1 MQNVTSYQRTRKSM
15 NIYMDVEVCV
25 RELDSKVLLAVL
37 AAVRGHTSL
46 VGDLDAIHRGIRN
59 RYLPSGIFHAK
70 SLTPKKK
77 KIKDHEM
84 FRKHGMRITSLDE
97 EGGFI
102 HEAYNPFL
110 GKRFGA
116 NTVANADAIFCWGNR
131 ELTALAK
138 AFPSQTDKF
147 FLTGGPR
154 TDFWLA
160 RFQTYWCQQAKTN
173 KTKTKPF
180 FLVSG
185 NTSGERQH
193 AGTLPE
199 STISDDLKMSDAF
212 VDALD
217 YLGRNAEGYDLVYRP
232 HPAAAPATWSHLLAG
247 IPNVKVVAEGPIEQW
262 IASSLGVLHNS
273 CTSAVSATLLGKPVV
288 TYIPFEMTG
297 YAGYADLPNMVGTR
311 AENVQDLKAAID
323 AIFEGRGNQGAD
335 KGDTESELRH
345 RLFWTDEELAANR
358 MIDVWEE
365 IGTDLP
371 ERRPNFGKV
380 RRMIQRDQAFE
391 SLMRRVPR
399 LGSKYRVSKLA
410 HHKFPVLNQRDVL
423 QKVRDLSAVVGI
435 KRELNV
441 HFASERAFFVSP
453 K

>member
-1 MQNVTSYQRTRKSM
+1 
-15 NIYMDVEVCV
+15 MDVEVCV

-46 VGDLDAIHRGIRN
+46 VSDLDAIHRGIRN
-59 RYLPSGIFHAK
+59 RYLPAGIFHAK
-70 SLTPKKK
+70 SLTPKTK
-77 KIKDHEM
+77 KINDHEM

-97 EGGFI
+97 EGGFV
-102 HEAYNPFL
+102 HEAYKPFL
-110 GKRFGA
+110 EKRFGA

-154 TDFWLA
+154 TDFWLP
-160 RFQTYWCQQAKTN
+160 RFQRYWCQQAKTN

-185 NTSGERQH
+185 NTMGKRRH

-199 STISDDLKMSDAF
+199 SRINDDLKMSDAF

-217 YLGRNAEGYDLVYRP
+217 YLGRNAEGYELVYRP
-232 HPAAAPATWSHLLAG
+232 HPAADPEYWRARLGG
-247 IPNVKVVAEGPIEQW
+247 IPNLKIFLEGPIEQW

-273 CTSAVSATLLGKPVV
+273 CTSAVSATLSGQPVV
-288 TYIPFEMTG
+288 TYIPFERTS
-297 YAGYADLPNMVGTR
+297 YADLPNMVGTR
-311 AENVQDLKAAID
+311 AENVKDLKTAID

-345 RLFWTDEELAANR
+345 RLFWTDDELAANR

-371 ERRPNFGKV
+371 ERRPNFGNV
-380 RRMIQRDQAFE
+380 RRMIQRDKAFE
-391 SLMRRVPR
+391 SLIRRVPR
-399 LGSKYRVSKLA
+399 LGSKYRVSNLA
-410 HHKFPVLNQRDVL
+410 HHKFPVLNQRDVF
-423 QKVRDLSAVVGI
+423 QKVRDLSGVIGV
-435 KRELNV
+435 KRELDV
-441 HFASERAFFVSP
+441 HFVSERAFFVSP